1 MSLSLQT
8 YLNDAT
14 SRYNLDVDFSDD
26 GQHILG
32 ARFVIQGSKIYNA
45 NMEKQFVEEL
55 RAVCHTSAYNVSV
68 YHPYFVYFDQ
78 VKIKYLRFNS

>member
-1 MSLSLQT
+1 MPIHVIKYGRQFECNFLFLKTVYPNFQT
-8 YLNDAT
+8 YLNDPS

-26 GQHILG
+26 GKHILG

-55 RAVCHTSAYNVSV
+55 R
-68 YHPYFVYFDQ
+68 
-78 VKIKYLRFNS
+78 